1 MAKFARE
8 ASGRAE
14 KGFVEVPVGGAHR
27 QDSTVITYVTATS
40 TWEDW
45 QCACRLLPV
54 RPAGLYGSRRELPV
68 QQADDVPAW

>member
-8 ASGRAE
+8 VSGRAE
-14 KGFVEVPVGGAHR
+14 KGFVEGPVGGAHR
-27 QDSTVITYVTATS
+27 QESAVITYVTDTS

-45 QCACRLLPV
+45 QRGYRLHPV
-54 RPAGLYGSRRELPV
+54 RPVGLYGSRRELPV